1 MPSQHRCEGIRV
13 KLEWLRWVLL
23 LPALFGAFVSAF
35 VITGWLQEHIGRW
48 WRKADFPNFNPEFC
62 FKPAFWKP
70 SFYAAG
76 GTLATILVVSVG
88 LWITPRHKL
97 AVARLVFASGANV
110 AATLVIT
117 TELSLSVGLPVLL
130 ITCIGELA
138 PIVVSYFRRKI

>member
-1 MPSQHRCEGIRV
+1 MRV

-48 WRKADFPNFNPEFC
+48 WCKANCPNFNSEFC

-76 GTLATILVVSVG
+76 GTLAAILVVSVG
-88 LWITPRHKL
+88 L
-97 AVARLVFASGANV
+97 
-110 AATLVIT
+110 
-117 TELSLSVGLPVLL
+117 
-130 ITCIGELA
+130 
-138 PIVVSYFRRKI
+138 